1 VSSSRDGRIC
11 NHHGVAAVPNGVTTD
26 SRGGLGGRP
35 LVLFALMSV
44 LWGIPYLFIRIAV
57 DEVSPT
63 FLVLARTAIAA
74 VILLPIALARIDLR
88 PVLARWPWVV
98 AFAAIEI
105 AIPWVALGSAEQHV
119 SSSLAA
125 LVIAGVPLVGTV
137 IAFATGSADRM
148 GPVGLLGLLLGIVGV
163 TAIVGSGMGSTDP
176 VALAQ
181 LGLVAVC
188 YAVGPVILV
197 RKLGDLPS
205 VGVMA
210 LSLAITAVVF
220 TPIGIV
226 SWPAAMPSP
235 AAITSILVL
244 AVFCTAVAFLVFA
257 ALVAAVGAVRST
269 VITYINPA
277 VAAVLGVAVL
287 GETLTPP
294 MLLGFVLVTLGSVLA
309 TRRPPGAAA
318 PVPVESADPA

>member
-1 VSSSRDGRIC
+1 
-11 NHHGVAAVPNGVTTD
+11 
-26 SRGGLGGRP
+26 
-35 LVLFALMSV
+35 
-44 LWGIPYLFIRIAV
+44 
-57 DEVSPT
+57 
-63 FLVLARTAIAA
+63 
-74 VILLPIALARIDLR
+74 
-88 PVLARWPWVV
+88 
-98 AFAAIEI
+98 
-105 AIPWVALGSAEQHV
+105 
-119 SSSLAA
+119 
-125 LVIAGVPLVGTV
+125 VIAGVPLVGTV